1 MTYTKKTKEEF
12 YKLYKDGKK
21 IEEICYSLQVSMKTA
36 YRWKKIVEIRDIVPA
51 IKRNKILLETK
62 NNNHYNVMSRKQKFD
77 FITELMPVEK
87 IKELLQQHHSFGMIK
102 DLLQRDYLTED
113 ISEVAKLIICDK
125 KHQVFANILKSNN
138 LSFDLEKYNKMPQHW
153 KIQYRFPKNY
163 TEEQIKQ
170 EIRNTSSAGQKITV
184 NNMKNNGSYHNRV
197 FDKSWSPFSL
207 DFYLKKGCTEK
218 EAKERIKNICSNGAK
233 ACLKKGNCSSIEQ
246 KVKELLIDKG
256 INFSHQY
263 YVTNNKT
270 EDTRKNFVYDF
281 LIVDKNIIIEVNGD
295 YFHANPIFYKE
306 EDTLPHPGGSISAK
320 DIWERDKRKIDFIEN
335 MGYKTVVLW
344 EYEINHHF
352 DTVKERLV
360 NAGIY

>member
-125 KHQVFANILKSNN
+125 KHQ
-138 LSFDLEKYNKMPQHW
+138 
-153 KIQYRFPKNY
+153 
-163 TEEQIKQ
+163 
-170 EIRNTSSAGQKITV
+170 
-184 NNMKNNGSYHNRV
+184 YHS
-197 FDKSWSPFSL
+197 KPYATWQ
-207 DFYLKKGCTEK
+207 T
-218 EAKERIKNICSNGAK
+218 
-233 ACLKKGNCSSIEQ
+233 
-246 KVKELLIDKG
+246 
-256 INFSHQY
+256 H
-263 YVTNNKT
+263 
-270 EDTRKNFVYDF
+270 
-281 LIVDKNIIIEVNGD
+281 
-295 YFHANPIFYKE
+295 
-306 EDTLPHPGGSISAK
+306 
-320 DIWERDKRKIDFIEN
+320 
-335 MGYKTVVLW
+335 
-344 EYEINHHF
+344 
-352 DTVKERLV
+352 
-360 NAGIY
+360 